1 MGLFFKR
8 RTRVRRKDSALDDFA
23 RGFLI
28 FGNVSFSLSYW
39 DILWQSDF
47 VKKEYFFL
55 WCLEWGACK
64 NEVEMLQNKQGH
76 IKKPNCLSLFFFINC
91 DFVLNL
97 GEKCI
102 WEWRGKWSCFL
113 VIIFL
118 MRERSDL
125 DALPSVAV
133 LFSSGLSMLCGT
145 NVPHQCFS
153 LVIGHYGK
161 RKKTSVLMGA
171 NPCSATIYL
180 QFSWLTYLW
189 HLFIFQEFRTINT
202 DFFFFFEGNI
212 KTDWPFWY
220 GKWLPLGEIN
230 FCVHQ
235 SSRPIYGLFCM
246 GCCVLRVCLSAS
258 GERRAQG
265 K

>member
-1 MGLFFKR
+1 
-8 RTRVRRKDSALDDFA
+8 
-23 RGFLI
+23 
-28 FGNVSFSLSYW
+28 
-39 DILWQSDF
+39 
-47 VKKEYFFL
+47 
-55 WCLEWGACK
+55 
-64 NEVEMLQNKQGH
+64 MLQNKQGH

-202 DFFFFFEGNI
+202 DFFFFLRETLRLI
-212 KTDWPFWY
+212 
-220 GKWLPLGEIN
+220 
-230 FCVHQ
+230 
-235 SSRPIYGLFCM
+235 GLSDMVSGYPWEKLISVFTKAADQYM
-246 GCCVLRVCLSAS
+246 GCFVWVAVSWGSACRLLVKEEHKVNNVFPS
-258 GERRAQG
+258 PECSLDVSLLYANETF
-265 K
+265 KASI